1 MRVGILCTKF
11 SLDSSSKWLTNEL
24 ADSLKKKG
32 CAVDVFFIDWDAQEQ
47 VPCVREI
54 INGVNV
60 YRVAAISKNAGVK
73 KWIFSSLRLL
83 SIIKNTYKGGEPDLI
98 ISFSPSVTMFFPLIF
113 INFIKKWN
121 SFLIQWDFFPY
132 HHRQIGLINNNIY
145 YFFAK
150 ILENIFIRGFN
161 NVGCMS
167 GKNVLYLRDKYI
179 LKSNQNVSI
188 VPIWGENSKIDFL
201 DKELVRSKYQLP
213 LDKKI
218 VVFGGQLVAGRGIE
232 EIVECAKIM
241 QTATDIIFLVIGSG
255 RLQSI
260 IEKYIED
267 GGGNI
272 IYLKKVSRDNYIE
285 IISACDAGLVST
297 VRNVDVPSFPS
308 KTIDYLRVGIPIIAS
323 VEKTTD
329 YGEFIERNN
338 LGIFV
343 EAGNPHALVEKIS
356 FFLRKSDDIEKIK
369 KTSPKF
375 FENFFNVDVVVD
387 NFLKIVFSKK

>member
-83 SIIKNTYKGGEPDLI
+83 SIIKNTYKGGGPDLI

-113 INFIKKWN
+113 INHVKKWN
-121 SFLIQWDFFPY
+121 SLLIQWDFFPY
-132 HHRQIGLINNNIY
+132 HHRQIGLIKNNIN

-150 ILENIFIRGFN
+150 ILENFFIRGFKYI
-161 NVGCMS
+161 GCMS
-167 GKNVLYLRDKYI
+167 EKNIEYLRHRYWLRNGQDI
-179 LKSNQNVSI
+179 SI
-188 VPIWGENSKIDFL
+188 VPIWGENIKNNFPNKDDIRKKFKI
-201 DKELVRSKYQLP
+201 P

-232 EIVECAKIM
+232 EIIESAKLLDNKEKISFLVVGTGYLELKIKDYIA
-241 QTATDIIFLVIGSG
+241 QGGENIIFLGKLARNEYVE
-255 RLQSI
+255 L
-260 IEKYIED
+260 
-267 GGGNI
+267 
-272 IYLKKVSRDNYIE
+272 L
-285 IISACDAGLVST
+285 SACDAGLVST
-297 VRNVDVPSFPS
+297 VRSVDVPSFPS
-308 KTIDYLRVGIPIIAS
+308 KTIDYLRAGLPIIAS
-323 VEKTTD
+323 VEKSTD
-329 YGEFIERNN
+329 YGNFIKDNDV
-338 LGIFV
+338 GDFV
-343 EAGNPHALVEKIS
+343 EAGDPGQLCAACYAVLNDKELILKAKKNGLNLIEGYFNIDEITRKIL
-356 FFLRKSDDIEKIK
+356 FKIK
-369 KTSPKF
+369 
-375 FENFFNVDVVVD
+375 
-387 NFLKIVFSKK
+387 